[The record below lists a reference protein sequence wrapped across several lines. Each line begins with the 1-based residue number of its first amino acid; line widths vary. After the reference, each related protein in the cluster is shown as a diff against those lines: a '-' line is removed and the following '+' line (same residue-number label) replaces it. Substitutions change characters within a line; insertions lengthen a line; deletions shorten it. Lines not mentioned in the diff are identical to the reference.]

1 MSEVNYQKNLQV
13 PVRNNNPGKHGKVG
27 NSSLNVLPTS
37 LLPNIAGSR
46 SSAGRLSKSFK
57 ENNLSAVY
65 CAEAFFNTEITEDTA
80 NYNPDF
86 PTGVSLSMEDT
97 TSSNLTSLNDKPTS
111 KMPNVT
117 YPQEDN
123 VLIDP
128 TATATNTYVKEPT
141 DNYGYTIDSPERDN
155 RGFDGGETISNIKSR
170 YRAN

>member
-1 MSEVNYQKNLQV
+1 MSGVNYQKNLQV
-13 PVRNNNPGKHGKVG
+13 PVRNNNPYKHGKVG
-27 NSSLNVLPTS
+27 NVRTIVEPL
-37 LLPNIAGSR
+37 LLPDIAGSR

-57 ENNLSAVY
+57 ENNLSAKY
-65 CAEAFFNTEITEDTA
+65 CAEAFFNTVITENEA

-97 TSSNLTSLNDKPTS
+97 TSSNLGSLNDKPTA

-128 TATATNTYVKEPT
+128 TVTATNTYVKDPT

-155 RGFDGGETISNIKSR
+155 RGFDDGETISNIKSR